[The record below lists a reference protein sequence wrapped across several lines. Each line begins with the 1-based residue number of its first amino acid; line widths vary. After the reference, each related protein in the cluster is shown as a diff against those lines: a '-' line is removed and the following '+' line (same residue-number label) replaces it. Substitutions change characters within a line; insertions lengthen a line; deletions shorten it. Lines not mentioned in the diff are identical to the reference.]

1 MIEKLHY
8 LVGPNGTGKT
18 RALDK
23 ICAANGGFFIPKQR
37 PLVKNN
43 QFNEGSVKTYITQF
57 KRHSKTNPEQI
68 AMALLREKSKLRY
81 TVFAILSRKLGR
93 NFSVEIVER
102 TENFK
107 ITSGLDSDSY
117 EEVSIPRYGLEGESS
132 GLRELLILLT
142 LIHSDLSTKFFIDE
156 PELSLHPEAQ
166 RFLKNEMI
174 SLTETKGCEFWIATH
189 SPIFF
194 SPESIKELQQ
204 ATFFSDPQKSEGTQ
218 PDFESISEGQKK
230 HLNKSLLR
238 LDTEKWLLVHSKA
251 AVFCEG
257 FRDKAIF
264 KTVLNKAGID
274 LSRYD
279 YSWVETGGKDD
290 FSTLH
295 LLCKAINKT
304 AYFIGDLDCL
314 IESKLLDKYDDN
326 EVMKTEISGLATNI
340 GDYISTNIR
349 NVLGELTDTLISIP
363 NTDIESRDTDKVI
376 FPHLTRIKK
385 KSDNSKSLTLEL
397 FNKYPD
403 ALKSIINN
411 AKSNPKIDHLKASTN
426 KAIEILKKVGFFIIP
441 TGTLETYYSS
451 QPVSPNDDKEKISLF
466 DQELEILESENP
478 SMIIARYQ
486 SIIDFISSIL
496 TNSFNAESF
505 MRDELIKILAKIQ
518 SIILEE
524 KPGDTRSLNN
534 NPKYTSLKVSDLI
547 DFTDIVWNEDHFTLT
562 GKSVDDFNPKFEF
575 TLSSDKGITS
585 ADTINFI
592 TED

>member
-23 ICAANGGFFIPKQR
+23 LCTTNGGFFIPKQR
-37 PLVKNN
+37 PVVRNN
-43 QFNEGSVKTYITQF
+43 QFAETNTQEYIRQF
-57 KRHSKTNPEQI
+57 KKHSKASPEQI

-81 TVFAILSRKLGR
+81 TVFAILSQKLGR
-93 NFSVEIVER
+93 NFSVEVVER
-102 TENFK
+102 TQNFK
-107 ITSGLDSDSY
+107 ITSGLDNNKY

-132 GLRELLILLT
+132 GLRELLVLLT

-174 SLTETKGCEFWIATH
+174 SLSETKGYEFWIATH

-204 ATFFSDPQKSEGTQ
+204 ATFFSDPQQSEGYQ

-264 KTVLNKAGID
+264 KTVLNIASID

-295 LLCKAINKT
+295 LLCKAINKP

-326 EVMKTEISGLATNI
+326 EIMKTEISGLATNI

-349 NVLGELTDTLISIP
+349 NVLGELTDILISIP
-363 NTDIESRDTDKVI
+363 NTDVESRDTDKVI

-397 FNKYPD
+397 FNKYPN

-524 KPGDTRSLNN
+524 KPGDTGSLNN

-547 DFTDIVWNEDHFTLT
+547 DFTDIAWNEDHFTLT